1 MTEKNINIDTDIILK
16 YLDKNASPDEIQH
29 LREWISLSKEN
40 AEHFQEIRNI
50 WEVAGSELVH
60 EDINTHKALEKVRSR
75 IATSTITKAETDK
88 IKMNPA
94 KKKVRAITYFQ
105 RIAAILILPVLIAL
119 TVYVWKGNQQKSLV
133 TYNEVTAPYGM
144 VSTLT
149 LPDGSKV
156 WLNAGSSL
164 KYPTVFAEKTR
175 EVEMNGEAYFEVHAD
190 KKHPFTVNTG
200 ILKITATGTAFNVS
214 SFARSKE
221 ETITLVSGKV
231 SVAHNKTV
239 MQLSPGQQLNYEK
252 GTSEM
257 RITDIDP
264 FQYVSWKDG
273 ILTFRDDPLESVLKK
288 LEQIYHVRFVVQD
301 TSINQYTY
309 RATFK
314 EETLNDILNYLEI
327 SIPITFQKVESENE
341 KNDSTS
347 VTTIA
352 VYKNQ
357 QIMQ

>member
-1 MTEKNINIDTDIILK
+1 MTEKKTNIDTDVILK

-40 AEHFQEIRNI
+40 ADYFQEIRNI
-50 WEVAGSELVH
+50 WEVTGSELVH
-60 EDINTHKALEKVRSR
+60 EDINTHKALEKVRGR
-75 IATSTITKAETDK
+75 IATSTITETDK
-88 IKMNPA
+88 VTINSA

-105 RIAAILILPVLIAL
+105 KIAAILILPALIAL

-133 TYNEVTAPYGM
+133 AYNEVTAPYGV

-175 EVEMNGEAYFEVHAD
+175 EVVMSGEAYFEVHAD
-190 KKHPFTVNTG
+190 KEHPFTVNTG
-200 ILKITATGTAFNVS
+200 ILKVTATGTAFNVS
-214 SFARSKE
+214 SLAKSKE
-221 ETITLVSGKV
+221 ETVTLVSGKV
-231 SVAHNKTV
+231 SVTHDKMV
-239 MQLSPGQQLNYEK
+239 KQLSPGQQLNYEK

-257 RITDIDP
+257 KITDIDP
-264 FQYVSWKDG
+264 FQYISWKEG
-273 ILTFRDDPLESVLKK
+273 ILAFRDDPLESVFRK
-288 LEQIYHVRFVVQD
+288 LEQTYHVRFVVQD
-301 TSINQYTY
+301 TAINQYTY

-314 EETLNDILNYLEI
+314 EETLNDILNYLEM
-327 SIPITFQKVESENE
+327 SIPITFQKVEPENE
-341 KNDSTS
+341 KNDSTA

-352 VYKNQ
+352 VYKN
-357 QIMQ
+357 